1 MNCKLGC
8 RNLLLFTLVLCKN
21 TVTVFSP
28 SVPSVVDEANI
39 LAHVQFLIVELMQ
52 HHLDLNGVEA
62 TIHLT
67 EAYDELCRVDLLF

>member
-1 MNCKLGC
+1 M
-8 RNLLLFTLVLCKN
+8 
-21 TVTVFSP
+21 
-28 SVPSVVDEANI
+28 VDEANI